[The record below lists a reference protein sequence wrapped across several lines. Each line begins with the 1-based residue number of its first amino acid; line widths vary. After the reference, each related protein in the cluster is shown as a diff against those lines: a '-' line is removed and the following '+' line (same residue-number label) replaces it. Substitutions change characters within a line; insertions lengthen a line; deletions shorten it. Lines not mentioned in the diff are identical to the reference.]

1 MDGRRENG
9 KQKQNV
15 SVEGERKLWDWAADR
30 LGPSQLAVAK
40 YTGHSSQLRWVR
52 ARVFCGSPPKVQP
65 S

>member
-1 MDGRRENG
+1 MGGGRTGNKNRTL
-9 KQKQNV
+9 
-15 SVEGERKLWDWAADR
+15 SVEGERKLGDWAGDR